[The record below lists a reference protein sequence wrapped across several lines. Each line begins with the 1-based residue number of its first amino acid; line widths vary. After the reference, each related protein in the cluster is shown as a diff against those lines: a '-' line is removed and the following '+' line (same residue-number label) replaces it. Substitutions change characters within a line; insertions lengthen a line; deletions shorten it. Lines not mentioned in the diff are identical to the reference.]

1 MKHNIVSIITLSI
14 ALVVA
19 VSCSA
24 ASGAVSKYGHKPN
37 TSAKT
42 AVTLADADTPA
53 DSIRIGDNHNYI
65 VTASG
70 DTVMLS
76 VAPEDR
82 HGPLTEED
90 FREVARELGVESAAI
105 KAVVE
110 IEAGTSHLGFW
121 NDSLPVINFDLT
133 MFRKMARRNGVNL
146 SKYRKSHAVVFA
158 RPNVARYGSLI
169 AAQTARLNSA
179 MSIHRLSAIQGTFW
193 GMFQIGGFNWKKC
206 GADSPEQFV
215 RLMSRSERDQLE
227 LFAAFVRNG
236 NLVTALKNKNWRAF
250 ASVYNGPGYA
260 RRGYHTRMAAA
271 YAKHLAAEKAA
282 RKEAAAADKNTDK
295 ANDKTDA
302 KGSSNNGRRRSRH

>member
-1 MKHNIVSIITLSI
+1 MKLNIVSILTLSTAI
-14 ALVVA
+14 FVA
-19 VSCSA
+19 VACSA
-24 ASGAVSKYGHKPN
+24 ATGAVSKSGHKRN
-37 TSAKT
+37 ATAKAAT
-42 AVTLADADTPA
+42 HADAASPA
-53 DSIRIGDNHNYI
+53 DSIRIGDNRKYT

-70 DTVMLS
+70 DTVLLS

-90 FREVARELGVESAAI
+90 FQEVAEVLGVEPAAI

-110 IEAGTSHLGFW
+110 IEAGSSHQGFW

-158 RPNVARYGSLI
+158 RPNAARYGSHI

-215 RLMSRSERDQLE
+215 QLMSRSERDQLD
-227 LFAAFVRNG
+227 LFATFVRNS
-236 NLVTALKNKNWRAF
+236 NLVTALKNKDWRAF

-271 YAKHLAAEKAA
+271 YAKHIAAEKAA
-282 RKEAAAADKNTDK
+282 QKDTAKAKDTDK
-295 ANDKTDA
+295 TADNAEA
-302 KGSSNNGRRRSRH
+302 KPSSGNAARPSRH